1 MDKIKI
7 IKKEVSKHVQTIL
20 EIGDT
25 EDIIN
30 GMKFLEE
37 ITKEIAQKQK
47 ELEEVLKE
55 NKQLQDN
62 ISNLNEKLLEKYLK
76 ISKEEEN
83 C

>member
-1 MDKIKI
+1 MDEIKI
-7 IKKEVSKHVQTIL
+7 IKKEVAKHVQTIL

-37 ITKEIAQKQK
+37 INKEIIQKQK
-47 ELEEVLKE
+47 ELQEVLKE

-62 ISNLNEKLLEKYLK
+62 ISNLNEKLLEKYVK
-76 ISKEEEN
+76 INKEEEN

>member
-1 MDKIKI
+1 MEEIKI
-7 IKKEVSKHVQTIL
+7 IKKEVAKHVQTIL
-20 EIGDT
+20 EIGDS

-37 ITKEIAQKQK
+37 ITKEITQKQK
-47 ELEEVLKE
+47 ELEGVLKE

-76 ISKEEEN
+76 TSKEEEN

>member
-1 MDKIKI
+1 MDEIKI

-37 ITKEIAQKQK
+37 INKEITQKQK
-47 ELEEVLKE
+47 EVEEVLKE
-55 NKQLQDN
+55 NKEFQN
-62 ISNLNEKLLEKYLK
+62 RISNLNEKLLEKYLK

>member
-1 MDKIKI
+1 MEEIKI
-7 IKKEVSKHVQTIL
+7 IKKEVAKHVQTIL

-30 GMKFLEE
+30 CMKFLENMN
-37 ITKEIAQKQK
+37 KEIIQKQK
-47 ELEEVLKE
+47 ELQEVLKE

-76 ISKEEEN
+76 TSKEEEN